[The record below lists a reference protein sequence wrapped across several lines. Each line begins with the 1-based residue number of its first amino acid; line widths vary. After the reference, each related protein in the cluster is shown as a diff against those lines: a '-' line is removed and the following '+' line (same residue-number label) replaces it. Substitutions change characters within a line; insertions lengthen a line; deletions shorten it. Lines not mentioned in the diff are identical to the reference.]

1 MAGNGFCHCWC
12 ISLKHQQQRQLA
24 NPYAPLPVPV
34 IILVEEKRWSW
45 ESADI
50 VQSCIRYTKLTIQP
64 YLPTLMSNLSSRE
77 NNENANTYL
86 EWLKIGDA
94 HFPGKTCYTFLTR
107 LRESENRPFFSFTRV
122 IIVSTMKNLRDL
134 AWFCHNDCH
143 RNSRFRHNCDKQ
155 QA

>member
-1 MAGNGFCHCWC
+1 MVLPLLMHCFETEATKAIGESIWP
-12 ISLKHQQQRQLA
+12 LA
-24 NPYAPLPVPV
+24 SSCLYSGRR
-34 IILVEEKRWSW
+34 KRWSW
-45 ESADI
+45 ESAGI
-50 VQSCIRYTKLTIQP
+50 VQSCNRYTKLTIQP

-122 IIVSTMKNLRDL
+122 IFVSTMKNLRDW
-134 AWFCHNDCH
+134 AWSCHNDCH
-143 RNSRFRHNCDKQ
+143 KKSRFRHNCDKQ
-155 QA
+155 